1 MIFHI
6 FVTVLFLGFVLL
18 IGVLTVMRGLY
29 SCSICEPSLMMSDSG
44 ANASLDEVDEQ
55 SQLIRVTGAP
65 SPRLSP
71 NRVTN
76 T

>member
-6 FVTVLFLGFVLL
+6 FVTVLFVGFVLL

-29 SCSICEPSLMMSDSG
+29 SCSICEPPLIMSDSG
-44 ANASLDEVDEQ
+44 GYASLDEVDEQ
-55 SQLIRVTGAP
+55 SQLIRVTGP
-65 SPRLSP
+65 SSLTSVD
-71 NRVTN
+71 RVTN

>member
-1 MIFHI
+1 
-6 FVTVLFLGFVLL
+6 
-18 IGVLTVMRGLY
+18 MRGLY
-29 SCSICEPSLMMSDSG
+29 SCGICEPPLIMSDSG

-65 SPRLSP
+65 SLTSVD
-71 NRVTN
+71 RVTN